1 VFMAVPSFVGVLGRS
16 PEDLPSGRPQVRD
29 RHLNFHKDRDN
40 LNLHVWKSIAA
51 GACHSTARCQAAEAH
66 RSSPT
71 VCGYAIAAVGLA
83 RISIS
88 DKKGILLVSKYHN
101 PLWRRQG
108 RRARRMAASGF
119 TPWMTASAPTTPPTR
134 LMIMPSA

>member
-1 VFMAVPSFVGVLGRS
+1 MLLSAPAL
-16 PEDLPSGRPQVRD
+16 
-29 RHLNFHKDRDN
+29 
-40 LNLHVWKSIAA
+40 AA
-51 GACHSTARCQAAEAH
+51 GAFRGSTRCQAAEAH
-66 RSSPT
+66 RSTPT
-71 VCGYAIAAVGLA
+71 VCGYAIAAAGLA

-88 DKKGILLVSKYHN
+88 DKKGILLVSRYHN

-108 RRARRMAASGF
+108 RRARRMASSGL